1 MPSSSVMM
9 MMMMMMVMVMMM
21 MIVVIVLLIVSN
33 TTCLPNITVHV
44 HTFGKSVAFKK
55 CVCVRVCVRARAVC
69 DCV

>member
-1 MPSSSVMM
+1 MMM
-9 MMMMMMVMVMMM
+9 MMMMMMVVVMMMMVM